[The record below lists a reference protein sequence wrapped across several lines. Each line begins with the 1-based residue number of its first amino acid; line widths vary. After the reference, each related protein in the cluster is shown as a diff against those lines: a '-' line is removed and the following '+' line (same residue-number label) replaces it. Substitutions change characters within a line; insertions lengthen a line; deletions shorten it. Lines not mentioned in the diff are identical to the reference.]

1 MAEDQKGRQP
11 AHLAAMRN
19 HVKILCVLFDMGVDL
34 DCCCEV
40 GKTPLHYAAQY
51 GGKKGLSSH
60 CLEVT
65 WLSKPA
71 PTPIPHH
78 PTPPAMDL

>member
-1 MAEDQKGRQP
+1 MFRTLKLYVPISTGANLVAEDQKGRQP

-60 CLEVT
+60 CFEV
-65 WLSKPA
+65 
-71 PTPIPHH
+71 III
-78 PTPPAMDL
+78 